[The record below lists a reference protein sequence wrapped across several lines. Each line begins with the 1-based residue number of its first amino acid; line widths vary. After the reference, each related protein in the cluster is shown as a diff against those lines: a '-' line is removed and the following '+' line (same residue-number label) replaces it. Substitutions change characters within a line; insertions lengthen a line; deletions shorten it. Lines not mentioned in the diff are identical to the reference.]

1 MKKFI
6 IIAIIGLL
14 GFAALLGSAEEDVP
28 EETEADTKA
37 EETSDKDDNKAQSE
51 TTDKDK
57 EETERKREEQKAEEE
72 QEAKEKAEAERK
84 QEEKKAEEERKV
96 KEEQEVKQKAK
107 EEQEAKRKAEEEA
120 EAQAKAEEAEKLRKE
135 NEAKEI
141 AEQEAADKANVEEIY
156 LQIMRE
162 SVGSYVDIQ
171 FDKTEKTYVMTPT
184 DQGLID
190 EISMLP
196 LGIGHED
203 WGILVD
209 GMTSMSRS
217 GKDLVGEGYTI
228 NLVNPL
234 NHENVILWIT
244 DGVVIYNVIDDL

>member
-1 MKKFI
+1 MKKFL
-6 IIAIIGLL
+6 IIAVIGLMVIVGL
-14 GFAALLGSAEEDVP
+14 FENTGEDVP
-28 EETEADTKA
+28 EETEADTKT
-37 EETSDKDDNKAQSE
+37 EQTSE
-51 TTDKDK
+51 TTDKAK
-57 EETERKREEQKAEEE
+57 EE

-84 QEEKKAEEERKV
+84 QEEKKAKEEE
-96 KEEQEVKQKAK
+96 EEAKQKAE
-107 EEQEAKRKAEEEA
+107 EEQKAKQKAEEEA

-135 NEAKEI
+135 NEAKEK
-141 AEQEAADKANVEEIY
+141 AEQEAADKENAEEIY

-196 LGIGHED
+196 LGIGHEE
-203 WGILVD
+203 WGTLVD
-209 GMTSMSRS
+209 GMASMSKS

-234 NHENVILWIT
+234 NHENVILWII
-244 DGVVIYNVIDDL
+244 DGEVIYNVIDDL

>member
-6 IIAIIGLL
+6 IIAVIGLMVIV
-14 GFAALLGSAEEDVP
+14 ALFENTGEDIP
-28 EETEADTKA
+28 AETEADTKT
-37 EETSDKDDNKAQSE
+37 EQTNDKDDNKSRSE
-51 TTDKDK
+51 MT
-57 EETERKREEQKAEEE
+57 EED
-72 QEAKEKAEAERK
+72 KAEAK
-84 QEEKKAEEERKV
+84 QKYEEKKA
-96 KEEQEVKQKAK
+96 KEEQAAK
-107 EEQEAKRKAEEEA
+107 EEQEAKQKAEEEA

-135 NEAKEI
+135 QEAKEK
-141 AEQEAADKANVEEIY
+141 AEQEAADKEDAETIY

-196 LGIGHED
+196 MGIGHED
-203 WGILVD
+203 WGVLVD
-209 GMTSMSRS
+209 GMASMSKS

-234 NHENVILWIT
+234 NHENVILWIM
-244 DGVVIYNVIDDL
+244 DGEVIYNVIDDL

>member
-6 IIAIIGLL
+6 IIATI
-14 GFAALLGSAEEDVP
+14 ALMVIVALFENTGEDVP
-28 EETEADTKA
+28 AKTEADTKT
-37 EETSDKDDNKAQSE
+37 EQTSEKDDNKSRSE
-51 TTDKDK
+51 MTEEDK
-57 EETERKREEQKAEEE
+57 A
-72 QEAKEKAEAERK
+72 
-84 QEEKKAEEERKV
+84 
-96 KEEQEVKQKAK
+96 
-107 EEQEAKRKAEEEA
+107 EAKRKYEEQKEKEEQ

-135 NEAKEI
+135 NEAKEKAEQEAKEK
-141 AEQEAADKANVEEIY
+141 AEQEAADKEDAETIY

-196 LGIGHED
+196 MGIGHED
-203 WGILVD
+203 WGVLVD
-209 GMTSMSRS
+209 GMASMSKS
-217 GKDLVGEGYTI
+217 GKDLVGEGYTM

-234 NHENVILWIT
+234 NHEKVILWIV
-244 DGVVIYNVIDDL
+244 DGEVIYNVIDDL

>member
-14 GFAALLGSAEEDVP
+14 GIGALFGSTEDVP
-28 EETEADTKA
+28 EETEADTKT
-37 EETSDKDDNKAQSE
+37 EETNE
-51 TTDKDK
+51 VTDKDK
-57 EETERKREEQKAEEE
+57 EEQK
-72 QEAKEKAEAERK
+72 AKEKAEAERE
-84 QEEKKAEEERKV
+84 QEKK
-96 KEEQEVKQKAK
+96 KAK
-107 EEQEAKRKAEEEA
+107 EEQEAKQKAEEEQKAKQKAEEEA

-135 NEAKEI
+135 NEAKEK
-141 AEQEAADKANVEEIY
+141 AEQEAAEQEDAETIY

-196 LGIGHED
+196 MGIGHED
-203 WGILVD
+203 WGVLVD
-209 GMTSMSRS
+209 GMASMSKS
-217 GKDLVGEGYTI
+217 GKDLVGEGYTM

-234 NHENVILWIT
+234 NHENVILWIM
-244 DGVVIYNVIDDL
+244 DGEVIYNVIDDL

>member
-1 MKKFI
+1 MKKILI
-6 IIAIIGLL
+6 ISVIVLMVIVGLFENT
-14 GFAALLGSAEEDVP
+14 GEDIP
-28 EETEADTKA
+28 AETEADTKT
-37 EETSDKDDNKAQSE
+37 EETSE
-51 TTDKDK
+51 VTD
-57 EETERKREEQKAEEE
+57 KAEEE
-72 QEAKEKAEAERK
+72 QKA
-84 QEEKKAEEERKV
+84 
-96 KEEQEVKQKAK
+96 KEEQEAKQKAK

-135 NEAKEI
+135 NEAKEK
-141 AEQEAADKANVEEIY
+141 AEQADAETIY

-196 LGIGHED
+196 MGIGHED
-203 WGILVD
+203 WGVLVD

>member
-1 MKKFI
+1 MKKILI
-6 IIAIIGLL
+6 ISTIVLMVIV
-14 GFAALLGSAEEDVP
+14 ALFENTGEDVP
-28 EETEADTKA
+28 AETEADTKT
-37 EETSDKDDNKAQSE
+37 EETTDKDDNKSRSE
-51 TTDKDK
+51 MTDED
-57 EETERKREEQKAEEE
+57 
-72 QEAKEKAEAERK
+72 KAEAKRK
-84 QEEKKAEEERKV
+84 YEE
-96 KEEQEVKQKAK
+96 QKAK
-107 EEQEAKRKAEEEA
+107 EEQAAKEEQKAKQKAEEEA

-135 NEAKEI
+135 NEAKEK
-141 AEQEAADKANVEEIY
+141 AEKEAADKEDAETIY

-196 LGIGHED
+196 MGIGHED
-203 WGILVD
+203 WGVLVD
-209 GMTSMSRS
+209 GMASMSKS

-234 NHENVILWIT
+234 NHENVILWIM
-244 DGVVIYNVIDDL
+244 DGEVIYNVIDDL

>member
-1 MKKFI
+1 MKKLL
-6 IIAIIGLL
+6 IIAVIGLMVIV
-14 GFAALLGSAEEDVP
+14 ALFENTGEDAP
-28 EETEADTKA
+28 EETKADTKT
-37 EETSDKDDNKAQSE
+37 EQTSEKDDNKSRSE
-51 TTDKDK
+51 MT
-57 EETERKREEQKAEEE
+57 EED
-72 QEAKEKAEAERK
+72 KAEAK
-84 QEEKKAEEERKV
+84 QKYEEKKA
-96 KEEQEVKQKAK
+96 KEEQAAK
-107 EEQEAKRKAEEEA
+107 EEQEAKQKAEEEA

-135 NEAKEI
+135 NEAKEK
-141 AEQEAADKANVEEIY
+141 AEQEAAEQEDAETLY
-156 LQIMRE
+156 LKIMRE

-203 WGILVD
+203 WGVLVD
-209 GMTSMSRS
+209 GMSSMSKS

-234 NHENVILWIT
+234 NHENVILWII
-244 DGVVIYNVIDDL
+244 DGEVIYNVIDDL

>member
-6 IIAIIGLL
+6 IIAIIGLMVIV
-14 GFAALLGSAEEDVP
+14 ALFENTGEDVP
-28 EETEADTKA
+28 EDAEADTTDTKT
-37 EETSDKDDNKAQSE
+37 EETSDKDDDKARSE
-51 TTDKDK
+51 MTDEDK
-57 EETERKREEQKAEEE
+57 AEAKRKYEEEKAEEE
-72 QEAKEKAEAERK
+72 QKA
-84 QEEKKAEEERKV
+84 
-96 KEEQEVKQKAK
+96 KQKA
-107 EEQEAKRKAEEEA
+107 EEEEA

-135 NEAKEI
+135 NEAKEK
-141 AEQEAADKANVEEIY
+141 AEKEAADKEDAETIY

-196 LGIGHED
+196 MGIGHED
-203 WGILVD
+203 WGVLVD
-209 GMTSMSRS
+209 GMASMSKS
-217 GKDLVGEGYTI
+217 GKDLVGEGYSM

-234 NHENVILWIT
+234 NHENVILWIV
-244 DGVVIYNVIDDL
+244 DGEVIYNVIDDL

>member
-14 GFAALLGSAEEDVP
+14 GISALFGSTEDIP
-28 EETEADTKA
+28 EETEADTKT
-37 EETSDKDDNKAQSE
+37 EETSEA
-51 TTDKDK
+51 TDKDK
-57 EETERKREEQKAEEE
+57 EEQKAKEE

-84 QEEKKAEEERKV
+84 QEEKKAKEEEA
-96 KEEQEVKQKAK
+96 KQ
-107 EEQEAKRKAEEEA
+107 KAEEEQKA
-120 EAQAKAEEAEKLRKE
+120 KQKAEEEAQAKAEEAEKLRKE
-135 NEAKEI
+135 NEAREK
-141 AEQEAADKANVEEIY
+141 AEQEATDKANAETIY

-171 FDKTEKTYVMTPT
+171 FDKTEKTYVMTPI
-184 DQGLID
+184 DQNLID

-196 LGIGHED
+196 LGIGHEE
-203 WGILVD
+203 WWTLVD
-209 GMTSMSRS
+209 GMTSMSAS
-217 GKDLVGEGYTI
+217 GKDLVGTGYTI
-228 NLVNPL
+228 SLVNPL

>member
-1 MKKFI
+1 MKKLL
-6 IIAIIGLL
+6 IIAVI
-14 GFAALLGSAEEDVP
+14 ALMVIVALFENTGEDVTA
-28 EETEADTKA
+28 ETEADTKT
-37 EETSDKDDNKAQSE
+37 EQTSEKDDNKSRSE
-51 TTDKDK
+51 MTEEDKAEAKQKYEEQKEKDEQAAKQKEK
-57 EETERKREEQKAEEE
+57 EEQAAKEEQKA
-72 QEAKEKAEAERK
+72 K
-84 QEEKKAEEERKV
+84 Q
-96 KEEQEVKQKAK
+96 
-107 EEQEAKRKAEEEA
+107 KAEEEA

-135 NEAKEI
+135 NEAKEK
-141 AEQEAADKANVEEIY
+141 AEKAAADKENAETIY
-156 LQIMRE
+156 LQIMRD

-203 WGILVD
+203 WGVLVD
-209 GMTSMSRS
+209 GMASMSKS

-234 NHENVILWIT
+234 NHENVILWIM
-244 DGVVIYNVIDDL
+244 DGEVIYNVIDDL

>member
-6 IIAIIGLL
+6 IIAIIGLMVIV
-14 GFAALLGSAEEDVP
+14 ALFENTGEDAP
-28 EETEADTKA
+28 AETEADTKT
-37 EETSDKDDNKAQSE
+37 EETTDKDDNKSRSE
-51 TTDKDK
+51 MTDEDKAEAKRKYEEQKEKDEQAAKQKEK
-57 EETERKREEQKAEEE
+57 EEQAAKEEQKA
-72 QEAKEKAEAERK
+72 K
-84 QEEKKAEEERKV
+84 Q
-96 KEEQEVKQKAK
+96 
-107 EEQEAKRKAEEEA
+107 KAEEEA

-135 NEAKEI
+135 NEAKEK
-141 AEQEAADKANVEEIY
+141 AEQESADKEEAETIF
-156 LQIMRE
+156 LQIMRD

-196 LGIGHED
+196 MGIGHEE
-203 WGILVD
+203 WGVLVD
-209 GMTSMSRS
+209 GMASMSKS

-234 NHENVILWIT
+234 NHENVILWII
-244 DGVVIYNVIDDL
+244 DGEVIYNVIDDL

>member
-6 IIAIIGLL
+6 IIAIIGLMVIV
-14 GFAALLGSAEEDVP
+14 ALFENTGEDAP
-28 EETEADTKA
+28 AETEADTKT
-37 EETSDKDDNKAQSE
+37 EETTDKDDNKSRSE
-51 TTDKDK
+51 MTDEDK
-57 EETERKREEQKAEEE
+57 AEAKRKYEEQKE
-72 QEAKEKAEAERK
+72 
-84 QEEKKAEEERKV
+84 
-96 KEEQEVKQKAK
+96 KEEQAAK
-107 EEQEAKRKAEEEA
+107 EEQEAKQKAEEEA

-135 NEAKEI
+135 NEAKEK
-141 AEQEAADKANVEEIY
+141 AEQEAADKEDAETIY

-171 FDKTEKTYVMTPT
+171 FDKTEKTYVMTPI
-184 DQGLID
+184 DQNLID

-209 GMTSMSRS
+209 GMTSMSAS
-217 GKDLVGEGYTI
+217 GKDLVGTGYTI
-228 NLVNPL
+228 SLVNPL

>member
-6 IIAIIGLL
+6 IIAVIGLF
-14 GFAALLGSAEEDVP
+14 GIGALFGSAEDVP
-28 EETEADTKA
+28 AETEADTKT
-37 EETSDKDDNKAQSE
+37 EQTSEKDDNKSRSE
-51 TTDKDK
+51 MTDEDK
-57 EETERKREEQKAEEE
+57 EEAKRKYEEEKAEEEAKQKAEEE
-72 QEAKEKAEAERK
+72 Q
-84 QEEKKAEEERKV
+84 
-96 KEEQEVKQKAK
+96 KAK
-107 EEQEAKRKAEEEA
+107 QKAEEEA

-135 NEAKEI
+135 QEAKEK
-141 AEQEAADKANVEEIY
+141 AEQEAADKEDAETLY

-196 LGIGHED
+196 MGIGHEE
-203 WGILVD
+203 WGTLVD
-209 GMTSMSRS
+209 GMASMSKS

-234 NHENVILWIT
+234 NHENVILWIM
-244 DGVVIYNVIDDL
+244 DGEVIYNVIDDL

>member
-1 MKKFI
+1 MKKFL
-6 IIAIIGLL
+6 IIAIIGLMVIV
-14 GFAALLGSAEEDVP
+14 ALFENTGEDVP
-28 EETEADTKA
+28 EETKADTKT
-37 EETSDKDDNKAQSE
+37 EQTSEQDDDKSRSE
-51 TTDKDK
+51 MTDEDK
-57 EETERKREEQKAEEE
+57 EEAKRKYEEQKEKDEQVAKQKEKEEQAAKEEQKA
-72 QEAKEKAEAERK
+72 K
-84 QEEKKAEEERKV
+84 Q
-96 KEEQEVKQKAK
+96 
-107 EEQEAKRKAEEEA
+107 KAEEEA

-135 NEAKEI
+135 QEAKDK
-141 AEQEAADKANVEEIY
+141 AEQEAKEKAEEEAADKEDAETLY

-196 LGIGHED
+196 IGIGHEE
-203 WGILVD
+203 WGSFVD
-209 GMTSMSRS
+209 GMASLSKS

-234 NHENVILWIT
+234 NHENVILWIM
-244 DGVVIYNVIDDL
+244 DGEVIYNVIDDL

>member
-14 GFAALLGSAEEDVP
+14 GFAALLGSTEEDVP
-28 EETEADTKA
+28 EETEADTKT
-37 EETSDKDDNKAQSE
+37 EETSE
-51 TTDKDK
+51 VTD
-57 EETERKREEQKAEEE
+57 KAEEE
-72 QEAKEKAEAERK
+72 REAKEKAEAERK
-84 QEEKKAEEERKV
+84 QEEKKAKEEEA
-96 KEEQEVKQKAK
+96 KQKAK
-107 EEQEAKRKAEEEA
+107 EEQKAKQKAEEEA
-120 EAQAKAEEAEKLRKE
+120 QAQAKAEEAEKLRKE
-135 NEAKEI
+135 QEAKEK
-141 AEQEAADKANVEEIY
+141 AEQEATDKEDAETIY

-196 LGIGHED
+196 MGIGHED
-203 WGILVD
+203 WGVLVD
-209 GMTSMSRS
+209 GMTSMSKS
-217 GKDLVGEGYTI
+217 GTDLVGTGYTI
-228 NLVNPL
+228 SLVNPL

>member
-6 IIAIIGLL
+6 IIAIIGLIVIV
-14 GFAALLGSAEEDVP
+14 ALFENTGEDAP
-28 EETEADTKA
+28 AETEADTKT
-37 EETSDKDDNKAQSE
+37 EETSDKDDNKSRSE
-51 TTDKDK
+51 MTDED
-57 EETERKREEQKAEEE
+57 
-72 QEAKEKAEAERK
+72 KAEAK
-84 QEEKKAEEERKV
+84 QKYEEKKA
-96 KEEQEVKQKAK
+96 KEEQAAK
-107 EEQEAKRKAEEEA
+107 EEQEAKQRAEEEQKAKQKAEEEA

-135 NEAKEI
+135 NEAKEK
-141 AEQEAADKANVEEIY
+141 AEQEATEQANAEEIY

-184 DQGLID
+184 DPGLID

-196 LGIGHED
+196 MGIGHED
-203 WGILVD
+203 WGVLVD
-209 GMTSMSRS
+209 GMASMSKS

-234 NHENVILWIT
+234 NHENVILWIM
-244 DGVVIYNVIDDL
+244 DGEVIYNVIDDL

>member
-1 MKKFI
+1 MKKI
-6 IIAIIGLL
+6 LIIATI
-14 GFAALLGSAEEDVP
+14 ALMVIVALFENTGEDVP
-28 EETEADTKA
+28 AETEADTKA
-37 EETSDKDDNKAQSE
+37 EQTSEA
-51 TTDKDK
+51 TD
-57 EETERKREEQKAEEE
+57 KAEEE
-72 QEAKEKAEAERK
+72 REAKEKAEAVRE
-84 QEEKKAEEERKV
+84 QEEKKAKEEEA
-96 KEEQEVKQKAK
+96 KQKAE
-107 EEQEAKRKAEEEA
+107 EEQKAKQKAEEEA

-135 NEAKEI
+135 QEAKEK
-141 AEQEAADKANVEEIY
+141 AEQEAADKEDAETIY

-196 LGIGHED
+196 MGIGHED
-203 WGILVD
+203 WGVLVD
-209 GMTSMSRS
+209 GMASMSKS

-234 NHENVILWIT
+234 NHENVILWIM
-244 DGVVIYNVIDDL
+244 DGEIIYNVIDDL